1 MDQTLKRHTI
11 TFIVRI
17 WAEYLEQSPPQCRG
31 EIERLDKPEKAHFF
45 RWQQIPAVIRHS
57 LTSKNPPKPVSDHP
71 SAKPAICTT
80 KEEK

>member
-1 MDQTLKRHTI
+1 MDRTLKRHTI

-31 EIERLDKPEKAHFF
+31 EIERLDKSEKAHFF
-45 RWQQIPAVIRHS
+45 RLQQIPSIIRRS
-57 LTSKNPPKPVSDHP
+57 LAIQNPTEPASDLSSTKPTNC
-71 SAKPAICTT
+71 IT